1 MRNKYRL
8 DMHVIAVYLKQLY
21 IYIYIYRSLYCEF
34 KKKKKKTKQSKLL
47 VSTIY
52 IYIYIY
58 IRSISE
64 IVKYSCK
71 IYIPHN
77 PLNALDYHRTS
88 CHVTCVQNKDNYN
101 SRTWTEKQKK

>member
-21 IYIYIYRSLYCEF
+21 IYIYRSLYCEF
-34 KKKKKKTKQSKLL
+34 KKKKKKQNKANYLSAQ
-47 VSTIY
+47 
-52 IYIYIY
+52 YIY

>member
-1 MRNKYRL
+1 
-8 DMHVIAVYLKQLY
+8 MHVIAVYLKQLY
-21 IYIYIYRSLYCEF
+21 IYIDHYIAS
-34 KKKKKKTKQSKLL
+34 KKKKKKKNKKKNKNKTKQI
-47 VSTIY
+47 TCQHN

-64 IVKYSCK
+64 IIKYSCK

-77 PLNALDYHRTS
+77 PLNALDYHRTR

-101 SRTWTEKQKK
+101 SRTWPEKQKK

>member
-1 MRNKYRL
+1 MY
-8 DMHVIAVYLKQLY
+8 IC
-21 IYIYIYRSLYCEF
+21 IYIYIDHYIASS
-34 KKKKKKTKQSKLL
+34 KKKKKKKNKTKQI
-47 VSTIY
+47 TCQHN
-52 IYIYIY
+52 IY

-101 SRTWTEKQKK
+101 SRTWTEKLKK